1 MLGIFMKSILYFVL
15 LVVVFGS
22 LSLFAVE
29 QFEEKKI
36 ESVHKNENVGVSK
49 QDSTNQKD
57 ELKSNVDAKQTQEAE
72 SKRVTDKEKLQQN
85 ENKASV
91 VEKTISEGERIDKGL
106 PDDLLEESTDK
117 FARNLPNMANKE
129 VNKDLKS
136 EPLPLSADLNENTT
150 DPQKNLQ
157 ADQKIDIKDNELS
170 KSDASQLLEGKKEK
184 VENQFEEKKVKETNN
199 NSKDRNRVKPITKKD
214 EEEQSE
220 KKNLQKWTKLN
231 REPIK
236 EWDHK
241 DIQSKSI
248 YKRQYDNLNEHLP
261 TTIFIDDYSKQFFY
275 CIKKNNLTCLRGII
289 SKLEKIGLTTQEI
302 LRFRNKLGDTPLI
315 YSVKQ
320 GEVDIVRFLL
330 LQGADLRVV
339 NNNFQSPI
347 DIAIEKKQVNIINAI
362 AEMMPHLLED
372 RKIDNKESSAM
383 YDWAVK
389 TKENNESQC
398 DKQDD

>member
-1 MLGIFMKSILYFVL
+1 M
-15 LVVVFGS
+15 
-22 LSLFAVE
+22 
-29 QFEEKKI
+29 
-36 ESVHKNENVGVSK
+36 
-49 QDSTNQKD
+49 
-57 ELKSNVDAKQTQEAE
+57 
-72 SKRVTDKEKLQQN
+72 
-85 ENKASV
+85 
-91 VEKTISEGERIDKGL
+91 
-106 PDDLLEESTDK
+106 
-117 FARNLPNMANKE
+117 
-129 VNKDLKS
+129 
-136 EPLPLSADLNENTT
+136 
-150 DPQKNLQ
+150 
-157 ADQKIDIKDNELS
+157 
-170 KSDASQLLEGKKEK
+170 
-184 VENQFEEKKVKETNN
+184 KETNS
-199 NSKDRNRVKPITKKD
+199 NSKNRNRVKPITK

-236 EWDHK
+236 EWSHK

-248 YKRQYDNLNEHLP
+248 YKRQYDSLNEHLP
-261 TTIFIDDYSKQFFY
+261 TTVFIDDYSKQFFY
-275 CIKKNNLTCLRGII
+275 CIKKNNLPCLRGVI

-347 DIAIEKKQVNIINAI
+347 DIAIEKKQINIINAI

-389 TKENNESQC
+389 TKEIQC